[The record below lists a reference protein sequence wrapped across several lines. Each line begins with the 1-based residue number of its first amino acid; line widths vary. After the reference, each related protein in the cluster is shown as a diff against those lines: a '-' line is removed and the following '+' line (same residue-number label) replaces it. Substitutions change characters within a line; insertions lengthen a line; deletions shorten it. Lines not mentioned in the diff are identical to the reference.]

1 MDLIS
6 SCMTA
11 VLFAAGAFLIMRRSP
26 VDLALGVALFS
37 TGTILL
43 LITIGGWDGENR
55 APLLQ
60 SGDSM
65 RTLEDVVDAEELSIE
80 QQVRYTD
87 PLPHALILTALV
99 IGFGMLSYLIA
110 LISRADDAEGEE
122 DRSSGAGLEDPYS

>member
-11 VLFAAGAFLIMRRSP
+11 VLFAAGTFLIMRRSP
-26 VDLALGVALFS
+26 VDLVLGVALFS

-65 RTLEDVVDAEELSIE
+65 RTLEDVVDAEEQSIE
-80 QQVRYTD
+80 QQARYTD
-87 PLPHALILTALV
+87 PLPQALILTALV

-110 LISRADDAEGEE
+110 LISRAEDAEGD
-122 DRSSGAGLEDPYS
+122 DRSSGAGVGDPGS